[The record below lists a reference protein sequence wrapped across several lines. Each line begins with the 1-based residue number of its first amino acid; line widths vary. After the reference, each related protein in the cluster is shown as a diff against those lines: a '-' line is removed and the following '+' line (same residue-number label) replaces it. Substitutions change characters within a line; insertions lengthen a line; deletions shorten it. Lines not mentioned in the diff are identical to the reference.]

1 MFNLFIIKYNI
12 AFILDLI
19 LGDPHFF
26 YHPVQFIGLIIEK
39 LEKLFYHFKNKLIF
53 GSLVALMTVI
63 ITFTLSYFLSLNKYL
78 EIFFLYTT
86 LATTSLAREGLKVY
100 KILKLGDLEKAKQE
114 LSYLVSRDTKNLP
127 EEKIIMSVVETISEN
142 TVDGVIAPM
151 FYAFIGSFFYINNI
165 NLALCFAM
173 TYKAVN
179 TLDSMLGYK
188 NEKYI
193 LFGRFS
199 AKMDDFFNFIPARLT
214 ACILVPFS
222 SLILNYNFKNS
233 VKVFFRDRNKHAS
246 PNSGQVEAAYAG
258 ALNIQF
264 GGSISYFGKNY
275 EKPKIGEKLKDFDI
289 EDIKKSI
296 NILYL
301 VSFIGMVIINGLT
314 WWKYI

>member
-1 MFNLFIIKYNI
+1 MLNIFIIKYNI

-26 YHPVQFIGLIIEK
+26 YHPVQFIGLIIEN
-39 LEKLFYHFKNKLIF
+39 LEKLFYRFKNKLLF
-53 GSLVALMTVI
+53 GSLVALITVL
-63 ITFTLSYFLSLNKYL
+63 ITFILSYFLSLNKYL

-86 LATTSLAREGLKVY
+86 LATTSLARESLKVY
-100 KILKLGDLEKAKQE
+100 KILKLGNLEKAKKE

-127 EEKIIMSVVETISEN
+127 KEKIIMSVVETISEN

-151 FYAFIGSFFYINNI
+151 FYAFIGSFFYINNV

-264 GGSISYFGKNY
+264 GGSISYFGKKY

-289 EDIKKSI
+289 EDIKKAI
-296 NILYL
+296 KILYL